1 MKRSRVLIAAVALA
15 ALAASEPA
23 AAFRGRAH
31 HRGTFAG
38 RSIGYHHHGSH
49 RGHWRYGGTALT
61 GGKDGVGGGAGSQP
75 LPGSGATP
83 HYSYGY
89 HCRNY
94 GFGYNCPYYELPDW
108 NGTTEVKNPG
118 G

>member
-49 RGHWRYGGTALT
+49 RGHWRY